1 LRIGIAGERSRRNFI
16 AAHGRPQASHLE
28 GEAILKGLGETEE
41 DRGQVFTF
49 FREPAEGAT
58 LDPELEVL
66 KKGLR
71 HMLSEGNV
79 QPPDWEDREA
89 ARVVG

>member
-1 LRIGIAGERSRRNFI
+1 M
-16 AAHGRPQASHLE
+16 PQASHLE

-89 ARVVG
+89 ASRRLARLWLVGDKISN